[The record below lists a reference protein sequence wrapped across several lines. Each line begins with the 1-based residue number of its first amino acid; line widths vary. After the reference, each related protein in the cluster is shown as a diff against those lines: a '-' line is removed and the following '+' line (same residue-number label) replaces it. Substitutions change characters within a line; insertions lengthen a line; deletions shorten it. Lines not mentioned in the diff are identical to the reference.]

1 LSPDGAL
8 RDRHRG
14 PALGAL
20 QPARLMNQQNDD
32 ALETALKELKMQV
45 EINRRLAAALIDV
58 RLELAQL
65 KLKHRIS

>member
-1 LSPDGAL
+1 
-8 RDRHRG
+8 
-14 PALGAL
+14 
-20 QPARLMNQQNDD
+20 MNQQNDD